1 MYPGWLEDIAW
12 LSSIVD
18 CSMIRSTTAG
28 LEEITGPPVKSD
40 NSVTEAVVSD
50 LRFRG
55 LPMSLMYVEALPL
68 VEPWISEVVT
78 RPVALRVSA
87 VFDSCS
93 VVIVT
98 VGLLKVWMAMDSP
111 TGLWVDE

>member
-1 MYPGWLEDIAW
+1 MVRSTIVGLEDI
-12 LSSIVD
+12 
-18 CSMIRSTTAG
+18 TG
-28 LEEITGPPVKSD
+28 LPVKSD

-50 LRFRG
+50 LRVRG

-78 RPVALRVSA
+78 RPVALCVSA

-98 VGLLKVWMAMDSP
+98 AGFLKVWMAVDGP
-111 TGLWVDE
+111 RGLWVDE